1 MAGLRKERLE
11 QFTAWVSRNVK
22 GDEKGEAHIFLD
34 HLFQAFGQSGCLEVG
49 GTPEFRIRKAK
60 EDGGGIAFADYVWK
74 PIVLIE
80 MKKRG
85 EDLSR
90 HFRQA
95 FDYWVRLVPGR
106 PRYVLL
112 CNFDEFWIYDF
123 ETQMDSPVDMVRLDE
138 LPTRYGPLAFLFP
151 SGERPTFGNDHEAI
165 TKRSRATPPTS
176 CQPAS
181 INS

>member
-123 ETQMDSPVDMVRLDE
+123 ER
-138 LPTRYGPLAFLFP
+138 A
-151 SGERPTFGNDHEAI
+151 
-165 TKRSRATPPTS
+165 RSRTVV
-176 CQPAS
+176 
-181 INS
+181 